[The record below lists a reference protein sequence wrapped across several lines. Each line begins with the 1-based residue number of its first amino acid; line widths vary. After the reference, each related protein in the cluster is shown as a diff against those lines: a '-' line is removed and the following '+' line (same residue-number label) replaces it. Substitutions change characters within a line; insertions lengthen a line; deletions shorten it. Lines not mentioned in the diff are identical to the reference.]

1 MTWDLRTSHLTPHT
15 LQATYISSLIS
26 SSLYSEGHGEAGIMW
41 VIEEKSKGE
50 GGGGGG
56 GGSVCGVNGAPP
68 ALPAEW
74 QNVGVIV
81 YVEETLQVIG
91 HACHES

>member
-1 MTWDLRTSHLTPHT
+1 
-15 LQATYISSLIS
+15 
-26 SSLYSEGHGEAGIMW
+26 MW

-50 GGGGGG
+50 GGGGVGG
-56 GGSVCGVNGAPP
+56 GGGGGGGGGASVCGVNGAPP

-74 QNVGVIV
+74 QNVGVVI

-91 HACHES
+91 HVRHES

>member
-1 MTWDLRTSHLTPHT
+1 
-15 LQATYISSLIS
+15 
-26 SSLYSEGHGEAGIMW
+26 MW
-41 VIEEKSKGE
+41 VIEEKSKEEG

-81 YVEETLQVIG
+81 YVEETLQVTCRVG
-91 HACHES
+91 